1 MASTGGKMTATK
13 QSMVKREMIGE
24 KEDNSTD
31 DSFFNLYF
39 FLIMEETFF
48 VLFKTIKTVPGK
60 EKALGNRPRSWSI

>member
-1 MASTGGKMTATK
+1 MASTGGKMTDTK

-39 FLIMEETFF
+39 FLIMEEKFF